1 MQSQAALTAGRV
13 GGRRSGTQTA
23 RVWRAQRLAPIPR
36 SFDELRQRDVWFV
49 VGLIGVVL
57 TLMWVRHGGL
67 GEEPML
73 AIGQVTA
80 IAGTYAALVG
90 VLFASRAPWLDQVF
104 GSDELR
110 RIHGILGFVSVWAIG
125 AHAIASTV
133 AFAGNVLGD
142 VVPTVISLVQTV
154 PGMLSAII
162 GMGLLIVVAVTSMQ
176 AARRHISYETFHGVH
191 LYVYL
196 ALAFG
201 YLHQLTIGTDL
212 VDDPLAAW
220 FWIALYVVAF
230 VPLVLHRLIWPVWL
244 TIRHRPRVLA
254 VVPESSGVFSLY
266 VGGVHLDR
274 LAVRAGQFFVV
285 RALTIRDWMH
295 GHPFSISAAPN
306 GEYLR
311 FTVKELGQGTR
322 DLRGLR
328 KGTRIMLEGPYGA
341 IHGARRTGRKLL
353 LIAGGI
359 GVAPLRAMVQSFA
372 YRPGEVEFLY
382 RTRDSG
388 EAALIEE
395 LERLAQERGFRLHLI
410 SGRRPDGTRRPDPL
424 RPEVIQ
430 QLVPDVADRDVFLC
444 GPDGLM
450 ERARRALHTLGIAPE
465 RIHLEVFG

>member
-1 MQSQAALTAGRV
+1 MPCQPTLA
-13 GGRRSGTQTA
+13 TA
-23 RVWRAQRLAPIPR
+23 RGRGARATPTAPAWRARRLAPLPR

-49 VGLIGVVL
+49 VGLIGMIL
-57 TLMWVRHGGL
+57 ALMWVRHGGL
-67 GEEPML
+67 GEEPVL

-90 VLFASRAPWLDQVF
+90 VLLASRAPWLDQVF

-110 RIHGILGFVSVWAIG
+110 RVHGVLGFVSVWAIG
-125 AHAIASTV
+125 VHAIASTV

-142 VVPTVISLVQTV
+142 VVPTVVSLVQTV
-154 PGMLSAII
+154 PGMLGAII

-201 YLHQLTIGTDL
+201 YLHQLTIGTDF
-212 VDDPLAAW
+212 VDDPLATW
-220 FWIALYVVAF
+220 FWIALYVGAF
-230 VPLVLHRLIWPVWL
+230 VPLALHRLIWPVWL

-254 VVPESSGVFSLY
+254 VVPESPGVFSLY

-328 KGTRIMLEGPYGA
+328 KGAPVMLEGPYGA
-341 IHGARRTGRKLL
+341 VHGARRTGRKLL

-388 EAALIEE
+388 EAALVEE
-395 LERLAQERGFRLHLI
+395 LDRLARERGFRLHLL
-410 SGRRPDGTRRPDPL
+410 SGRRADGSRRPDPL
-424 RPEVIQ
+424 RPESIR
-430 QLVPDVADRDVFLC
+430 QLVPDAAERDVFLC
-444 GPDGLM
+444 GPDGLT
-450 ERARRALHTLGIAPE
+450 ERARRALLTLGIPPE

>member
-1 MQSQAALTAGRV
+1 MQSLPAA
-13 GGRRSGTQTA
+13 RSA
-23 RVWRAQRLAPIPR
+23 PAWRARRLAPIPR

-49 VGLIGVVL
+49 VALIGAVL
-57 TLMWVRHGGL
+57 GAMWLRHGGL
-67 GEEPML
+67 GEEPVL
-73 AIGQVTA
+73 ALGQVTA

-110 RIHGILGFVSVWAIG
+110 RIHGLLGFVSVWAIG
-125 AHAIASTV
+125 VHAVASSL

-142 VVPTVISLVQTV
+142 VVPTLISLVQTV
-154 PGMLSAII
+154 PGILGAIV

-176 AARRHISYETFHGVH
+176 AARRRISYETFHGVH

-201 YLHQLTIGTDL
+201 YLHQPTIGTDF
-212 VDDPLAAW
+212 VDDPVATW

-230 VPLVLHRLIWPVWL
+230 VPLVLHRLIWPIWL
-244 TIRHRPRVLA
+244 TVRHRPRVLA
-254 VVPESSGVFSLY
+254 VVPETPGVFSLY
-266 VGGVHLDR
+266 VGGVQLDR

-322 DLRGLR
+322 DLRGLAA
-328 KGTRIMLEGPYGA
+328 GTPVMLEGPYGA
-341 IHGARRTGRKLL
+341 VHGARRTGRKLL

-359 GVAPLRAMVQSFA
+359 GVAPLRAMVQSFG

-388 EAALIEE
+388 GAALVAE
-395 LERLAQERGFRLHLI
+395 LERLARERGFRLHLI
-410 SGRRPDGTRRPDPL
+410 SGRRSDGSRRPDPL
-424 RPEVIQ
+424 RPEGIRE
-430 QLVPDVADRDVFLC
+430 LVPDAADRDVFVC

-450 ERARRALHTLGIAPE
+450 ERARRALLTLGIPPE